1 MNSCNFDTLG
11 SPFICVRKLDLFS
24 RNDHQTSVM
33 IDHYL
38 VNLTFIFE
46 FIGLVISLFDI
57 LEIGDSHLVA
67 GDGASHTR
75 VTFRVLVFRPFI
87 EEIIVGK
94 IKSSNSEGK
103 L

>member
-1 MNSCNFDTLG
+1 MNC
-11 SPFICVRKLDLFS
+11 
-24 RNDHQTSVM
+24 
-33 IDHYL
+33 
-38 VNLTFIFE
+38 IFV

-94 IKSSNSEGK
+94 IKSSNSEGTK
-103 L
+103 LQDSNYIWF

>member
-1 MNSCNFDTLG
+1 MNC
-11 SPFICVRKLDLFS
+11 
-24 RNDHQTSVM
+24 
-33 IDHYL
+33 
-38 VNLTFIFE
+38 IFV

-103 L
+103 LQDRNISAFNVKISISIKIQV